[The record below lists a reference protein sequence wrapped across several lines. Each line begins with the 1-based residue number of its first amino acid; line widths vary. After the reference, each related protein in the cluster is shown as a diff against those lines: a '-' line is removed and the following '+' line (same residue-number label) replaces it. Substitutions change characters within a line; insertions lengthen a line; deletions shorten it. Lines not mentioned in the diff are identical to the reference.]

1 MILVEKHIIKSTD
14 TRYDIIDEAA
24 YKSKNLYNATLYA
37 IRQHFF
43 NTKEYIPYAKLQHI
57 FQEEKQFDYYQLP
70 SKVSQWTMKMVDQNF
85 KSFFKSLQS
94 YKATPSKFKSKPKLP
109 KYLDV
114 TTGRFLLIYTSQ
126 AISKREL
133 DKNNI
138 LKCSGLDIIVKT
150 KLQYKDIQQVRIVKG
165 LNCYTIEILY
175 KVSEVPLLED
185 NGRYAAIDLG
195 IDNFA
200 TVTTNIKGDTPFVIS
215 GKNAKSY
222 NHYYNKEL
230 SNYKSILETRN
241 GKKTSKRLRSLTFK
255 RNNKLTDFMHKSSRY
270 IVNQLVSKGITT
282 LVIGKNK
289 NWKQDTN
296 IGRVNNQNF
305 VQLPHAKFIDML
317 SYKCAL
323 CGISVE
329 LVNESYTSKCSFL
342 DNESIEHHENYIGKR
357 IKRGLFRSGSGT
369 LINSDVNGSYN
380 ILLKC
385 KPNAYDVDGVMDVV
399 VHPVII
405 RITN

>member
-1 MILVEKHIIKSTD
+1 MILVEKHIIKSND
-14 TRYDIIDEAA
+14 SRYYIIDEAA
-24 YKSKNLYNATLYA
+24 YKSKNLYNATLYV

-43 NTKEYIPYAKLQHI
+43 NTKEYLPYTKLQRI
-57 FQEEKQFDYYQLP
+57 FQKEKQFDYYQLP

-94 YKATPSKFKSKPKLP
+94 YKTTPSKFKSKPKLP

-114 TTGRFLLIYTSQ
+114 TSGRFLLIYTSQ

-133 DKNNI
+133 DKNHTI
-138 LKCSGLDIIVKT
+138 KCSGLNITVKT

-175 KVSEVPLLED
+175 KIDSVPLLKD

-215 GKNAKSY
+215 GKEAKSY
-222 NHYYNKEL
+222 NHYYNKVL
-230 SNYKSILETRN
+230 ANYKSVLSNRN
-241 GKKTSKRLRSLTFK
+241 NKKSSNRLRKLTFK
-255 RNNKLTDFMHKSSRY
+255 HNNKLMDFMHKSSCY

-296 IGRVNNQNF
+296 IGKINNQNF
-305 VQLPHAKFIDML
+305 VQLPHAKFIEML
-317 SYKCAL
+317 RYKCAL
-323 CGISVE
+323 RGISVE
-329 LVNESYTSKCSFL
+329 LINESYTSKCSFL
-342 DNESIEHHENYIGKR
+342 DFESIEKHGEYIGKR
-357 IKRGLFRSGSGT
+357 IKRGLFRSGNGI
-369 LINSDVNGSYN
+369 LINADVNGSYN
-380 ILLKC
+380 ILCKC
-385 KPNAYDVDGVMDVV
+385 KPNSFTVDGVMGVV

-405 RITN
+405 KITN